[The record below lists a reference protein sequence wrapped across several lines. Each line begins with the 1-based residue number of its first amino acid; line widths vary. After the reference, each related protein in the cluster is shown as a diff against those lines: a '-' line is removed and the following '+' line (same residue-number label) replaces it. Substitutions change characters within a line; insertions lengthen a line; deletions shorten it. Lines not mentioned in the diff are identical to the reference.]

1 MSLIKKADVKNHL
14 SARHRS
20 GIHLARPEGQSEAT
34 GVAHEDST
42 SGTPKVN
49 DAAENSLNTPTPI
62 APDTTAKVTSKSV
75 KE

>member
-20 GIHLARPEGQSEAT
+20 GIHLTRPEGQSNAT
-34 GVAHEDST
+34 GAIHEDAT
-42 SGTPKVN
+42 SGTPKATDSAPNLLKV
-49 DAAENSLNTPTPI
+49 ATPS
-62 APDTTAKVTSKSV
+62 APDAGSKVTSKSV